1 MRSFTVSVM
10 RQKSLRSVGLRST
23 SVRAEQRFTEPLAPL
38 VKCVAVWVLML
49 KHKQP
54 LYPLTT
60 APIFAK
66 IIRDNVVRK
75 RSMQQAPTERDTHRL
90 EGVLAR
96 QWQKVASKQ
105 RF

>member
-1 MRSFTVSVM
+1 MFLLDYGTYKLPSIYPT
-10 RQKSLRSVGLRST
+10 QT
-23 SVRAEQRFTEPLAPL
+23 TAA
-38 VKCVAVWVLML
+38 
-49 KHKQP
+49 
-54 LYPLTT
+54 PLTT